1 MPLPCLWEVLDGFTS
16 KSSKLTF
23 VEALSN
29 LSIKAEG
36 RVGTVM
42 AGSREAIG
50 RSSGVPPRPYVILP
64 VPFLVSQYRI

>member
-1 MPLPCLWEVLDGFTS
+1 MGSPQRAL
-16 KSSKLTF
+16 SSPY

-42 AGSREAIG
+42 AGAGEAIG
-50 RSSGVPPRPYVILP
+50 RSSGVPPRPYAILP
-64 VPFLVSQYRI
+64 VSFLVSQYRI